1 MMRHKDQPTKLFIL
15 EGNIGAGKST
25 LLRLLEQN
33 LGVDIINEPLN
44 KWQTMGDQENLLD
57 LFYRDTKRWSYT
69 FQSYAFI
76 SRIQAILNQ
85 LDKSDRPS
93 TKILE
98 RSVYSDRF
106 CFAKN
111 CFEAGLMSSL
121 EWQIYQDWFEWLVGS
136 YMPQPSGFI
145 YLRTSPQISHERLTK
160 RNRSEENNVTIEYLE
175 SLHHKHENW
184 LIHQKDT
191 PTYVQKIP
199 VLTLE
204 CDNEFE
210 TNVHL
215 QRKHLQS
222 INDFIEQTT
231 TTQVPQSN
239 FFGRV
244 SL

>member
-1 MMRHKDQPTKLFIL
+1 MMTHKNQPSKLFIL

-33 LGVDIINEPLN
+33 LGVDIINEPLS
-44 KWQTMGDQENLLD
+44 KWQTMSDQENLLD
-57 LFYRDTKRWSYT
+57 LFYRDTKRWAYT

-76 SRIQAILNQ
+76 SRIQAILEQ
-85 LDKSDRPS
+85 LSKDDRSS

-145 YLRTSPQISHERLTK
+145 YLRTSPKVSHQRLTK
-160 RNRSEENNVTIEYLE
+160 RNRSEETSVTLEYLQ

-184 LIHQKDT
+184 LIHQNDT
-191 PTYVQKIP
+191 PVYVQKIP

-210 TNVHL
+210 TNLHL
-215 QRKHLQS
+215 QRSHLQS
-222 INDFIEQTT
+222 INDFIAQVTT
-231 TTQVPQSN
+231 PIIPPSN
-239 FFGRV
+239 FLGRV